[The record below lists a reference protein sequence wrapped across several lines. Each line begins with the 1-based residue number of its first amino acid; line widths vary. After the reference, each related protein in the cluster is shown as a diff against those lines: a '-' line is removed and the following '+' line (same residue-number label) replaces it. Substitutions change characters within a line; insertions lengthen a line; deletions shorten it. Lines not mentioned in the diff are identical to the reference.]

1 MPRLFALPLLF
12 CLLCSQSVVAETV
25 LHRGNG
31 AEPETLDIH
40 KSSGVPEANIE
51 RDLFEGLVTEGA
63 DGKLQP
69 GVAEKWET
77 SADGKTY
84 TFHLRADA
92 KWSDGSPLTADDF
105 VFAWRR
111 ALAPETASDY
121 AFILWP
127 IEGAESYSKGEQKDP
142 ASVGVKAV
150 DAHTLEVRLKAP
162 TPYFLGMLMHHMAYP
177 LPKAALEKFGKDWN
191 KPGNM
196 VSNGAY
202 KLVEWQPQEHVK
214 LAKNPAYREQDKLAI
229 DTLYYIPTEDKNT
242 ELKRFRA
249 DELDV
254 TDDIPNDQTDWVKE
268 NLPAA
273 FHNSPYIGTYY
284 YALNL
289 QNPLFKDNIKL
300 RRALSLA
307 LDREILTEKITRS
320 GEIPA
325 YGWVP
330 AVEGYTQQSMEEKAL
345 DKAARIE
352 RAKQLYAE
360 SGYGPDKPLQLE
372 LLYNT
377 SDNHKKLAVA
387 VAAMWKQVLGV
398 ETRLRNEEWKVYLNS
413 RNQKQFQ
420 VVRSGWIGDYN
431 DAYTFLS
438 LFKSDVGDM
447 NPAAY
452 KSAEYD
458 RLVHEAETQTD
469 ASRREQAMEQAER
482 VLLSDMPIIPVYHYT
497 TQHLVSPRL
506 EGWQDNVMDVHPSRF
521 LRLRATN

>member
-1 MPRLFALPLLF
+1 MSRLFALSLLF
-12 CLLCSQSVVAETV
+12 CLLCSPAVLAESS
-25 LHRGNG
+25 LNRGNG

-69 GVAEKWET
+69 GVAEKWEI
-77 SADGKTY
+77 SEDGKTY
-84 TFHLRADA
+84 TFHLRKDVQ
-92 KWSDGSPLTADDF
+92 WSDGSPLSAEDF

-127 IEGAESYSKGEQKDP
+127 VDGAEAYSKGDVKDP
-142 ASVGVKAV
+142 SDIGIKAV

-177 LPKAALEKFGKDWN
+177 LPKAVLEKFGKDWT

-202 KLVEWQPQEHVK
+202 RLAEWKPQEHVK
-214 LAKNPAYREQDKLAI
+214 LVKNPNYRGKADVAI
-229 DTLYYIPTEDKNT
+229 DTVYYIPTEDKNT

-268 NLPAA
+268 NLPDA

-289 QNPLFKDNIKL
+289 NDPVFKDNLKL
-300 RRALSLA
+300 RHALSLA
-307 LDREILTEKITRS
+307 LDREILTGKITRS

-330 AVEGYTQQSMEEKAL
+330 EVDGYTPQVMEEKSL

-352 RAKQLYAE
+352 RAIQLYAE
-360 SGYGPDKPLQLE
+360 SGYGPDKPLELE

-398 ETRLRNEEWKVYLNS
+398 KTRLRNEEWKVYINS

-452 KSAEYD
+452 QNPEYD
-458 RLVHEAETQTD
+458 RLLHEAETQSD
-469 ASRREQAMEQAER
+469 APKRQQAMEQAER
-482 VLLSDMPIIPVYHYT
+482 VLLADMPIIPVYHYT
-497 TQHLVSPRL
+497 TQHLVGSRV

-521 LRLRATN
+521 LRLKAVD

>member
-1 MPRLFALPLLF
+1 MSRLFALPLLF
-12 CLLCSQSVVAETV
+12 CLLCSPLVLAETS
-25 LHRGNG
+25 LNRGNG

-69 GVAEKWET
+69 GVAETWEV
-77 SADGKTY
+77 SVDGKTY
-84 TFHLRADA
+84 IFHLRADA
-92 KWSDGSPLTADDF
+92 KWSDGSPLTANDF

-127 IEGAESYSKGEQKDP
+127 IAGAEAYSKGEQKDP
-142 ASVGVKAV
+142 ASVGVKAI
-150 DAHTLEVRLKAP
+150 DAHTLQISLKAP

-177 LPKAALEKFGKDWN
+177 LSKAALETFGKDWN
-191 KPGNM
+191 KPGTL

-202 KLVEWQPQEHVK
+202 RLVAWQPQEHVK
-214 LAKNPAYREQDKLAI
+214 LEKNPNYREQASVAI
-229 DTLYYIPTEDKNT
+229 DTVYYIPTEDKNT

-268 NLPAA
+268 NLPEA

-289 QNPLFKDNIKL
+289 QDPIFKDNVKL

-307 LDREILTEKITRS
+307 LDREILTGKITRS

-330 AVEGYTQQSMEEKAL
+330 AVEGYTPQEMDEKSL

-360 SGYGPDKPLQLE
+360 SGYGSDKPLQLE

-398 ETRLRNEEWKVYLNS
+398 ETRLRNEEWKVYINS

-447 NPAAY
+447 NSAAY

-458 RLVHEAETQTD
+458 RLVHEAEIQTD
-469 ASRREQAMEQAER
+469 ASKRQQAMEQAER
-482 VLLSDMPIIPVYHYT
+482 VLLSDMPIIPIYHYT
-497 TQHLVSPRL
+497 TQHLVSPKV

-521 LRLRATN
+521 LQVK

>member
-1 MPRLFALPLLF
+1 M
-12 CLLCSQSVVAETV
+12 
-25 LHRGNG
+25 
-31 AEPETLDIH
+31 
-40 KSSGVPEANIE
+40 
-51 RDLFEGLVTEGA
+51 
-63 DGKLQP
+63 
-69 GVAEKWET
+69 
-77 SADGKTY
+77 
-84 TFHLRADA
+84 
-92 KWSDGSPLTADDF
+92 
-105 VFAWRR
+105 
-111 ALAPETASDY
+111 
-121 AFILWP
+121 
-127 IEGAESYSKGEQKDP
+127 
-142 ASVGVKAV
+142 
-150 DAHTLEVRLKAP
+150 
-162 TPYFLGMLMHHMAYP
+162 
-177 LPKAALEKFGKDWN
+177 
-191 KPGNM
+191 
-196 VSNGAY
+196 
-202 KLVEWQPQEHVK
+202 
-214 LAKNPAYREQDKLAI
+214 
-229 DTLYYIPTEDKNT
+229 
-242 ELKRFRA
+242 
-249 DELDV
+249 

-289 QNPLFKDNIKL
+289 QDPVFKDNVKL

-307 LDREILTEKITRS
+307 IDREILTDKITRS

-330 AVEGYTQQSMEEKAL
+330 AVQGYTPQEMEEKSL
-345 DKAARIE
+345 DKAACME

-360 SGYGPDKPLQLE
+360 SGYGADKPLQLE

-398 ETRLRNEEWKVYLNS
+398 ETRLRNEEWKVYINS

-452 KSAEYD
+452 KSADYD

-469 ASRREQAMEQAER
+469 AAKREQAMEQAER

-497 TQHLVSPRL
+497 TQHLVSPKV

-521 LRLRATN
+521 LKLKPAE